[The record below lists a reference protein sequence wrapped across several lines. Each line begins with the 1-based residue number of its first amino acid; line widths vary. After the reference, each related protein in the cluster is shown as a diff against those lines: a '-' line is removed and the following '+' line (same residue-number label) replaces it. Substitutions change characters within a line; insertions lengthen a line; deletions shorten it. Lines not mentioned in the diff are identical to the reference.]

1 MRLVQAGGMTG
12 IESIPLGVFG
22 LNSNTI
28 ATEVYVYY
36 ISLLKLCI

>member
-22 LNSNTI
+22 LNSNSI
-28 ATEVYVYY
+28 ANEVCVLYKITKIIY
-36 ISLLKLCI
+36 I